1 MSSNETRRKRLL
13 LFIVVGGV
21 MLVAPS
27 LTIASEAKTYPS
39 AQSLQ
44 TASSQSYVPG
54 DTIYRIGSPARR
66 KQSLVADLTPDSFGT
81 SSGNYLELYLCG
93 RSCSDTHASSARP
106 PAKEL
111 QSFLAIR
118 RE

>member
-1 MSSNETRRKRLL
+1 MSSNETKRKRLL
-13 LFIVVGGV
+13 LLIVVGGFL
-21 MLVAPS
+21 LVAPR
-27 LTIASEAKTYPS
+27 LTIASEAKTYPP

-44 TASSQSYVPG
+44 TAVPQSYVPG
-54 DTIYRIGSPARR
+54 DNIYRIGSPARR
-66 KQSLVADLTPDSFGT
+66 KQSLIADLTLDTFGAR
-81 SSGNYLELYLCG
+81 SGNYFELYLCA

-106 PAKEL
+106 PAKDL